1 MKISARNVLSGTVS
15 EVNTGKVMAI
25 VKLSLKGGNVLTS
38 TITNESAERLGL
50 KSGTSAYAIIKA
62 SSVMIGKGMDGV
74 NISARNIIKGKVQ
87 KIKEGM
93 VMAEVVLDIGESSI
107 ISATISDESVK
118 RLNLKTGEE
127 VYAVIKATSVMLGI
141 AE

>member
-1 MKISARNVLSGTVS
+1 MKISARNILSGTVS
-15 EVNTGKVMAI
+15 EVNTGKVMSI

-38 TITNESAERLGL
+38 TITNESVERLGL

-62 SSVMIGKGMDGV
+62 SSVMIGRGMDGV

-93 VMAEVVLDIGESSI
+93 VMAEVVLDMGEGSI